1 MLNKVIF
8 IGRLTKDPELRK
20 TNSDVSFANFSL
32 SVDNPIKNSD
42 GTRGTLFIDGR
53 VYNVQAENLVKYCRK
68 GSKVAVEGSLMQ
80 RNYERT
86 DGTKG
91 KAIEIMTDSIDYL
104 DPKKSEEPKFD
115 DVNSD
120 KELDI
125 NDLPEDDLPLKAEE
139 AEPRKKAKKSKKT
152 SKKGGK

>member
-20 TNSDVSFANFSL
+20 TNNDVSFANFSL
-32 SVDNPIKNSD
+32 AVDNPIKNSD

-80 RNYERT
+80 RSYEAE
-86 DGTKG
+86 DGTKR
-91 KAIEIMTDSIDYL
+91 KVIEVLADSIDYL
-104 DPKKSEEPKFD
+104 DSKKSEE
-115 DVNSD
+115 S
-120 KELDI
+120 KE
-125 NDLPEDDLPLKAEE
+125 PEE
-139 AEPRKKAKKSKKT
+139 KKSKKT